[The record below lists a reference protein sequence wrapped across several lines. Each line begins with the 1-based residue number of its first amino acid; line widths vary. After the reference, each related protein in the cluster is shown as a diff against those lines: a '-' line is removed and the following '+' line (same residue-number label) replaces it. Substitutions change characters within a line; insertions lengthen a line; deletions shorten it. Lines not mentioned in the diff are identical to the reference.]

1 MATAAPQAIDARVRA
16 VIARAFQLSD
26 SDAQGDLRMGGL
38 PQWDSMGHMML
49 VMELEREFGVT
60 FPSFELAELQTIDTI
75 VAALGRQ
82 GVR

>member
-1 MATAAPQAIDARVRA
+1 MATAAPEAIDARVRT
-16 VIARAFQLSD
+16 VIARAFQLSAA
-26 SDAQGDLRMGGL
+26 DAQGDLRMGGL